1 MKEGALLHIT
11 ILHRKLLKKIN
22 LIYIQVWKNVATKI
36 RQIQV
41 VVYFEHYF
49 AGEPARL

>member
-1 MKEGALLHIT
+1 MKEGVLLQIT
-11 ILHRKLLKKIN
+11 FLHRWLLKKKY
-22 LIYIQVWKNVATKI
+22 LIYIQIWMLVVTKI

-49 AGEPARL
+49 AGEPASL

>member
-1 MKEGALLHIT
+1 MKESVLLHIT
-11 ILHRKLLKKIN
+11 ILHRKLIKKTY
-22 LIYIQVWKNVATKI
+22 LIYIQVWKHVATKI

-49 AGEPARL
+49 AGEPASL